1 MSLVSRAALA
11 LAFVVA
17 CETSGGGPGQQMTA
31 TPEEGAPAFG
41 LPHDAFTLVNLHP
54 DEERRQLYSVNYQ
67 QVGLIKRCEPV
78 TIDASSKR
86 GIQFTVKSTGRQYTY
101 SFHDSMV
108 GTPEA
113 HLAKIF
119 GASCPELPAGLNPL
133 DMMGIDK
140 GTVGEGMTKQ
150 GVMLALGPPPEHATP
165 SPDSDQWTYW
175 KNRWDRFV
183 VKFDGGVVAS
193 VQN

>member
-1 MSLVSRAALA
+1 MSLVSRGALA
-11 LAFVVA
+11 LLLILA

-31 TPEEGAPAFG
+31 TPEDGQPAFG
-41 LPHDAFTLVNLHP
+41 LPHEAVTLVNLHP

-67 QVGLIKRCEPV
+67 QLGLIKRCEPV

-86 GIQFTVKSTGRQYTY
+86 GIQFTVKSTSRQYNY
-101 SFHDSMV
+101 EFHDSML
-108 GTPEA
+108 GTPED
-113 HLAKIF
+113 HLARIF

-150 GVMLALGPPPEHATP
+150 GVILAIGYPPEHANP
-165 SPDSDQWTYW
+165 SQDSDQWTYW
-175 KNRWDRFV
+175 KNRWDRFI